1 MLKYKKQKKI
11 EVLMNTPLENLLKSN
26 LALAEENNLTDEQI
40 LHAEALL
47 RATIK
52 KLNKEIRSKF
62 YRYGDYSGVNSDI
75 IKGFAHSTQAQN
87 EVFQDFREG
96 ISPYKRM
103 QLSTLYAYNQYL
115 GAVLNC
121 RSKTL
126 STCIDFAR
134 YYVNDYVYRVYRT
147 KASDKTLNSKEIES
161 AIQTI
166 LSIFGNSKLYMADE
180 VLSDRLETEE
190 DRRLA
195 RERNKKLKEQ
205 LEKGTPPKANKNT
218 TKNFVEENGRN
229 FEKKVEEVE
238 ESVSLPREEQE
249 SSREPDTAE
258 YFPMFD
264 QNGFPLTC
272 VRGNKPYYSYVDVNG
287 KTYNGPIYDENGN
300 PIKENGD
307 DIHHANNNGDQW
319 E

>member
-1 MLKYKKQKKI
+1 
-11 EVLMNTPLENLLKSN
+11 MNTFLNNLCKSN
-26 LALAEENNLTDEQI
+26 SVLRYEYGLSDKQIEQ
-40 LHAEALL
+40 AEALL

-52 KLNKEIRSKF
+52 KQNAKVRSKF
-62 YRYGDYSGVNSDI
+62 YKYGDFSAVNSEI
-75 IKGFAHSTQAQN
+75 IKGFAHSPDARN
-87 EVFQDFREG
+87 EVLNDFRARV
-96 ISPYKRM
+96 SPYKRM
-103 QLSTLYAYNQYL
+103 QLATLYSYNQYL
-115 GAVLNC
+115 GVILNS
-121 RSKTL
+121 RSYDL
-126 STCIDFAR
+126 AICINLGR
-134 YYVNDYVYRVYRT
+134 SLVKDYVYRVYET

-166 LSIFGNSKLYMADE
+166 LSIFGNSTLYMADE

-195 RERNKKLKEQ
+195 RERNQKLKEQ

-218 TKNFVEENGRN
+218 TKNFVKANGTS

-272 VRGNKPYYSYVDVNG
+272 VRGDKPYDSYVDING

>member
-1 MLKYKKQKKI
+1 
-11 EVLMNTPLENLLKSN
+11 MNTLLNNLCKSN
-26 LALAEENNLTDEQI
+26 SVLRYEYGLSDEQI
-40 LHAEALL
+40 FQAEALL

-62 YRYGDYSGVNSDI
+62 YRYGDFSAVNSEI
-75 IKGFAHSTQAQN
+75 IKGFAHSPDARN
-87 EVFQDFREG
+87 EVIQDFGER

-134 YYVNDYVYRVYRT
+134 YYVNDYVYRVYTT

-166 LSIFGNSKLYMADE
+166 LCIFGNSTSTLYMADE
-180 VLSDRLETEE
+180 VLSDRLEIEE

-195 RERNKKLKEQ
+195 RERNQKLKEQ
-205 LEKGTPPKANKNT
+205 AKTPKVNENT
-218 TKNFVEENGRN
+218 TKNFVKANGTS

-272 VRGNKPYYSYVDVNG
+272 VRGDNPYDSYVDING